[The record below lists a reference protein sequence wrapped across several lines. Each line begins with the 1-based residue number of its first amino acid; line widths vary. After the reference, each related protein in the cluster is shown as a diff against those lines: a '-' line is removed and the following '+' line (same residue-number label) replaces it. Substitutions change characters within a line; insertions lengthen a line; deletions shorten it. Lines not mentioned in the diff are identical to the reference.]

1 MRRSYRS
8 GPTSLVWPEAAV
20 AEVVEVLHLVVAAVG
35 HMVVAAATVAVAE
48 AMAHRPLLLEAAG
61 QWPHISLSP

>member
-1 MRRSYRS
+1 M
-8 GPTSLVWPEAAV
+8 

-48 AMAHRPLLLEAAG
+48 AMAHRPLRLEAAG